1 LLFLLLSIF
10 LCKKVRKK
18 KELARALFVTG
29 DLARTDAVGMLFERK
44 EPVRRDLPQASGSLL
59 GPIPPT

>member
-1 LLFLLLSIF
+1 LLSLLLSIF

-29 DLARTDAVGMLFERK
+29 DLARTDAVGMLFERND
-44 EPVRRDLPQASGSLL
+44 PVRRDLPQASGSLL